1 MARAGLTCSRA
12 GVSDVHNKAG
22 RISAGW
28 IVVGSVTA
36 VLMATSGARFL
47 FGVVLKPVSEEFGWS
62 RTDLSAAVLINMLV
76 LCACQPLVGELVD
89 RFGSRRMLLA
99 GVLALVVTL
108 IPISYASALWHWY
121 LFYGVLSAF
130 GIAATSPVN
139 TTSLVSG
146 WFTRR
151 RGTAMAIATSGS
163 AFGQLIIVPAAAFTL
178 AHTDWHTVYRALA
191 LLLLIFV
198 APLVL
203 LFVREAPEAMERKTR
218 HQTKDGLPAPHATLR
233 SSLTGSPFWLLAF
246 GFFVCGFTMAFA
258 NTHFLA
264 YADDMG
270 MAPVDASHIVAA
282 TALFSIVGSVVLGL
296 AADRYPRQGVLA
308 VTYALRGLAFLLLLV
323 LPAGGLTYLYA
334 VILGISWTATT
345 PLTAAIAADLYGRQR
360 LGVIFGTMF
369 TFMNL
374 GFGAGAFLDGVAYD
388 LTGSY
393 HGALIVNVVFGF
405 VAALAVTRVRPAPI
419 TGVHAELAAPGAPV
433 IAMPGSGRAD

>member
-1 MARAGLTCSRA
+1 
-12 GVSDVHNKAG
+12 
-22 RISAGW
+22 
-28 IVVGSVTA
+28 
-36 VLMATSGARFL
+36 MATSGARFL
-47 FGVVLKPVSEEFGWS
+47 FGVVLKPVSDEFGWS

-89 RFGSRRMLLA
+89 RFGSRRILLF

-108 IPISYASALWHWY
+108 IPISFASALWHWY

-151 RGTAMAIATSGS
+151 RGTAMALATSGS

-178 AHTDWHTVYRALA
+178 ARTDWHTVYRSLA
-191 LLLLIFV
+191 LLLLVVI
-198 APLVL
+198 APLVA
-203 LFVREAPEAMERKTR
+203 LFVREAPGARDRRSR
-218 HQTKDGLPAPHATLR
+218 HLASDGQPAPNASLR
-233 SSLTGSPFWLLAF
+233 ASLNGSAFWLLAF

-270 MAPVDASHIVAA
+270 MAPVAASHIVAA
-282 TALFSIVGSVVLGL
+282 TAVFSILGSVLLGI
-296 AADRYPRQGVLA
+296 AADRFPRQAVLA
-308 VTYALRGLAFLLLLV
+308 LTYALRGLAFAFLLL
-323 LPAGGLTYLYA
+323 LPAGGLTYVYA
-334 VILGISWTATT
+334 VVLGMSWTATT
-345 PLTAAIAADLYGRQR
+345 PLTAAIAADLYGRLR

-388 LTGSY
+388 LMGNY
-393 HGALIVNVVFGF
+393 RGALVVNVLLG
-405 VAALAVTRVRPAPI
+405 L
-419 TGVHAELAAPGAPV
+419 LAAGAVSQVKVAREPLEIQDV
-433 IAMPGSGRAD
+433 VPAQAGVGVPRSSHAD

>member
-1 MARAGLTCSRA
+1 MTQRSA
-12 GVSDVHNKAG
+12 
-22 RISAGW
+22 RISMGW
-28 IVVGSVTA
+28 LVVISVTV

-76 LCACQPLVGELVD
+76 LCACQPVVGELVD
-89 RFGSRRMLLA
+89 RFGSRRILLL
-99 GVLALVVTL
+99 GVLALVLTL
-108 IPISYASALWHWY
+108 IPISFASALWHWY

-178 AHTDWHTVYRALA
+178 ARTDWHTVYRSLA
-191 LLLLIFV
+191 LLLLVVI
-198 APLVL
+198 APLVVL
-203 LFVREAPEAMERKTR
+203 LVREAPGGRSRRSGRSATDEQA
-218 HQTKDGLPAPHATLR
+218 APNASLR
-233 SSLTGSPFWLLAF
+233 ESLNGSAFWLLAF

-270 MAPVDASHIVAA
+270 MAPVEASHIVAV
-282 TALFSIVGSVVLGL
+282 TAIFSILGSVLLGI
-296 AADRYPRQGVLA
+296 AADRYPRQAVLA
-308 VTYALRGLAFLLLLV
+308 LTYALRGLAFAFLLV
-323 LPAGGLTYLYA
+323 LPAGGLTYIYA
-334 VILGISWTATT
+334 VVLGVSWTATT
-345 PLTAAIAADLYGRQR
+345 PLTAAIAADLYGRLR

-388 LTGSY
+388 LMGDY
-393 HGALIVNVVFGF
+393 QGALVVNVLLGLLAA
-405 VAALAVTRVRPAPI
+405 VAVLQVKAVRRPLETQERAPAQARVAVT
-419 TGVHAELAAPGAPV
+419 
-433 IAMPGSGRAD
+433 PGSSRAD